1 MNTPRP
7 KRRNSTNTGTGATAI
22 PIRTSQAQKKAA
34 RNQNAGRFS
43 FVILSSALNLALPE
57 YQAAALRCRTTL
69 PITLTWTR
77 RLPRFPARRQYTR
90 SPRRTARRVAAIRT
104 TASAPTA
111 FHLPPADAPARSRR
125 RSRWSCLGSVPELFP
140 PPDTAPR
147 TLRSLPPD
155 PFVRVSI
162 QPPPAPSGSPAPDRF
177 P

>member
-22 PIRTSQAQKKAA
+22 PIRTSQAQRKAA

-69 PITLTWTR
+69 PSIR

-90 SPRRTARRVAAIRT
+90 SLRRTARRVAAIRT

-111 FHLPPADAPARSRR
+111 FHLPPADVPRRSRR
-125 RSRWSCLGSVPELFP
+125 RSHWSCLDSVPELFP